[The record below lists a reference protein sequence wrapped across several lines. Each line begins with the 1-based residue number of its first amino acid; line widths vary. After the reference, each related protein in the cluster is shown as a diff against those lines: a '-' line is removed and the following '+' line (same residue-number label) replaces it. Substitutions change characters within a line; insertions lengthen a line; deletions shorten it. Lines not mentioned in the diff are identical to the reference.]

1 MIDLAYQR
9 DREIQEYPQKWKRLI
24 QAWSDCQNNC
34 LWLTYSANYLL
45 HSSGVKWAIDPYS
58 LFTRVGIG
66 EQPDFANDFKPLQL
80 IVLTHAHS
88 DHLDLHL
95 ISSIAHLPIRWVI
108 PEFMVNR
115 ILEVVNLDINKII
128 VPKIGEVLD
137 FGNLQ
142 LTAFEGLHIRGENG
156 VPAMGYLA
164 EFDNKRWLFPGD
176 TRSFNFDQL
185 PAFGKLNGVLAHL
198 WLGKASALENSPPL
212 LDEFCHFFSC
222 FHMEQMIITHLREF
236 GRQPE
241 DIWDMHHYQLM
252 RSHFL
257 QVAPKV
263 KVKAAMI
270 GESIAL
276 Y

>member
-1 MIDLAYQR
+1 MTDLVNQR
-9 DREIQEYPQKWKRLI
+9 DREIQEYPEKWKRLI
-24 QAWSDCQNNC
+24 QAWSVSLNNC

-45 HSSGVKWAIDPYS
+45 HTSGVKWAIDPYS
-58 LFTRVGIG
+58 LYSRVGIG

-88 DHLDLHL
+88 DHLDLQL
-95 ISSIAHLPIRWVI
+95 ITAIAHLPIRWVI

-115 ILEVVNLDINKII
+115 ILEVVYLDINKII

-156 VPAMGYLA
+156 VPAMGYLV
-164 EFDNKRWLFPGD
+164 EYDDQRWLFPGD
-176 TRSFNFDQL
+176 TRSFHFEQL

-198 WLGKASALENSPPL
+198 WLGKASALEKSPQL
-212 LDEFCHFFSC
+212 LDEFCHFFNC
-222 FHMEQMIITHLREF
+222 FHAEQMIITHLREF

-241 DIWDMHHYQLM
+241 DFWDLHHYQLV
-252 RSHFL
+252 RSYLKKF
-257 QVAPKV
+257 APNIKIT
-263 KVKAAMI
+263 AALM
-270 GESIAL
+270 GESVEL
-276 Y
+276 